1 METVK
6 NYITENVGW
15 YDLNEDKIVNFTAD
29 YSHIRVINLLERLKT
44 TGVISEE
51 MFLKHF
57 ENEIKLTNEYK
68 K

>member
-1 METVK
+1 METAE
-6 NYITENVGW
+6 NYINENLSGV
-15 YDLNEDKIVNFTAD
+15 DNNEIAYCMAD
-29 YSHIRVINLLERLKT
+29 YSHLRVINLLERLKV

-57 ENEIKLTNEYK
+57 ENEVKLTEDYK